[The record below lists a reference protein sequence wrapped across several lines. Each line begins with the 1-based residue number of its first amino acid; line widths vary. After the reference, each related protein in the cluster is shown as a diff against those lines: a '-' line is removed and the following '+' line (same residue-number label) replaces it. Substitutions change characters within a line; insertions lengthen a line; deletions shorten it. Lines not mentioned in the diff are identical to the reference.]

1 MPEIRVRARRDIS
14 RLSCVTFPSIIRDIP
29 VVEEVLGWLPFPL
42 LWQGRS
48 PAISPIGR
56 IFGIFFSPKA
66 TFDYC
71 RKPGWL
77 LPVIILRFW
86 GLAVA
91 IGLNQKM
98 NWRGHEPTDEKEPA
112 GLDNVREAEKSS
124 GSAWAPSFAPSATY
138 VLACLRR

>member
-1 MPEIRVRARRDIS
+1 MA
-14 RLSCVTFPSIIRDIP
+14 TIP
-29 VVEEVLGWLPFPL
+29 APVAEL
-42 LWQGRS
+42 Q

-66 TFDYC
+66 TFEDIV

-77 LPVIILRFW
+77 LPVIILAVL

-98 NWRGHEPTDEKEPA
+98 NWREFMRQQIEKRPQASTNYAEEKDQRIQEEDE
-112 GLDNVREAEKSS
+112 
-124 GSAWAPSFAPSATY
+124 FAPLSNQ
-138 VLACLRR
+138 